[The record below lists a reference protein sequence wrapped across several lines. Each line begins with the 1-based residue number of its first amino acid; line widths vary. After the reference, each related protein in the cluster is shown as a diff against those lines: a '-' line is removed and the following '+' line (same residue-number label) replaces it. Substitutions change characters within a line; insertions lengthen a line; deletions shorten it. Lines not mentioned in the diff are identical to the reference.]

1 MQFGQRDLSSN
12 TFTGRYYTEEVNFVH
27 LDHETVLNPLMLA
40 VTEARDSFQSAAEGY
55 VGLAP
60 PYSLR
65 DKQTSL
71 LAQAKESGKIDH
83 MVFALYTNL
92 DKSVKSNI
100 KFGSYD

>member
-1 MQFGQRDLSSN
+1 M
-12 TFTGRYYTEEVNFVH
+12 
-27 LDHETVLNPLMLA
+27 DHETVLNPLMLA

-60 PYSLR
+60 PHSLR
-65 DKQTSL
+65 DKQTSIL
-71 LAQAKESGKIDH
+71 VQAKESGKIDH
-83 MVFALYTNL
+83 MIFALYTNL